1 MNIKTSIPSL
11 ENKIQQLSKLQFF
24 SGLSEEVLVELSSM
38 LKEFSYK
45 RNTIVI
51 AQGDNTRNL
60 YIIKKGR
67 LKVLASDEEGNQTIF
82 SFLGSGDFFG
92 ELSLLDDAPRSAS
105 VVTVDDTE
113 VLQLSHLHFSEFI
126 KKHPEICPHIFKSLT
141 TRIRE
146 MDDTICD
153 LTSLDV
159 YGRLIQVLYKES
171 SEDIDGT
178 IKTERLTHQDLAE
191 MVGSSREMISRI
203 LKELRTG
210 GYISINEKRICI
222 ERKLPKHW

>member
-1 MNIKTSIPSL
+1 MEKTLSPEARS
-11 ENKIQQLSKLQFF
+11 QQLLRLPLF
-24 SGLSEEVLVELSSM
+24 SVLPENVLLELSGIV
-38 LKEFSYK
+38 KELSYK

-51 AQGDNTRNL
+51 SQGDDTRSL
-60 YIIKKGR
+60 YIVLHGR

-82 SFLGSGDFFG
+82 SFLGAGDFFG

-105 VVTVDDTE
+105 VITVEDTQ
-113 VLQLSHLHFSEFI
+113 VLHLSHQYFNEFI
-126 KKHPEICPHIFKSLT
+126 KNHPEVCSLIFKALT

-146 MDDTICD
+146 MDNTICD

-159 YGRLIQVLYKES
+159 YGRLVQVLYKEAH
-171 SEDIDGT
+171 ETLDGS

-210 GYISINEKRICI
+210 EYISVDGKRITI
-222 ERKLPKHW
+222 ERKLPRHW